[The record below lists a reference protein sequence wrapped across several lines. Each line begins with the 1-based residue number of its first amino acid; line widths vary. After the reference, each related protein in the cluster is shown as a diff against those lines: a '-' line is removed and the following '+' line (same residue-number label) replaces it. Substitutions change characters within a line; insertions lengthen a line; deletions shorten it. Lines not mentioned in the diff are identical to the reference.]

1 MLNRTFKALVFAA
14 VLLATTA
21 AVDARALTNSS
32 LEAWLARYGAAW
44 EARDAKAAGPLFT
57 VDARYHEMPFDEPK
71 KGRAGIEAYWHDVTL
86 DQRNIHFESKVIA
99 VNGNTGVAHW
109 TAKFRLESTGAT
121 VELDGVFVLEFAPS
135 GECSKLQE
143 WWHVRSDK

>member
-1 MLNRTFKALVFAA
+1 
-14 VLLATTA
+14 
-21 AVDARALTNSS
+21 
-32 LEAWLARYGAAW
+32 
-44 EARDAKAAGPLFT
+44 
-57 VDARYHEMPFDEPK
+57 MPFDDPK
-71 KGRAGIEAYWHDVTL
+71 KGRAGIEAYWHDVTT

-109 TAKFRLESTGAT
+109 SAKFRLESTGAN
-121 VELDGVFVLEFAPS
+121 VELDGVFVLEFQPS